1 MCGWY
6 NLRIAIQKMDALI
19 TSFTTNILDP
29 LKGIL
34 ILLATIFF
42 LWGLVQYIAGASS
55 EDKRTEGKQHMLWG
69 IVGLVIIF
77 SVSGIIGVIDN
88 FFNK

>member
-1 MCGWY
+1 
-6 NLRIAIQKMDALI
+6 LRIAIQKMDALI